1 MSHLYNDRKIINRI
15 NRLQGQ
21 ISAVHKTVLDKD
33 KECLE
38 VIQQVAAVKGA
49 VNGLMNELIE
59 AHLRHHVLHDNDEH
73 QVEIEEFFKIL
84 KKYRE

>member
-1 MSHLYNDRKIINRI
+1 MSHLHNDRKIINRI

-21 ISAVHKTVLDKD
+21 VNAVHKTVHDKD

-38 VIQQVAAVKGA
+38 VLQQVAAVKGA

-59 AHLRHHVLHDNDEH
+59 AHLRNHVLQADTYDANE
-73 QVEIEEFFKIL
+73 VEEFFKLL

>member
-1 MSHLYNDRKIINRI
+1 MSHLHNDRKIINRI

-21 ISAVHKTVLDKD
+21 VSAVHKTVLDQD
-33 KECLE
+33 KVCLD

-59 AHLRHHVLHDNDEH
+59 AHLRNHVLQPDTYDANE
-73 QVEIEEFFKIL
+73 VEEFFKLL